1 MATKFVFIVTLLS
14 AIGCGVIGGVFFAFS
29 TFVMKALNALPP
41 PQGIAAMKSINVV
54 VLNPLFLSVFLGTA
68 VGCILLIFTS
78 IFAWEKPGAAVALVG
93 GILYLVGT
101 FLVTMICNVPRN
113 DALAGLDP
121 LGPASAN
128 LWGEYVRVW
137 TAWNHVRT
145 ITAIAASVLMMLA
158 LWLSPLRHS
167 A

>member
-1 MATKFVFIVTLLS
+1 MGTRFVFIVTLLS
-14 AIGCGVIGGVFFAFS
+14 ALGCGVIGGVFFAFS

-54 VLNPLFLSVFLGTA
+54 VLNPLFLGVFVGTA
-68 VGCILLIFTS
+68 VGCIVVILAS
-78 IFAWEKPGAAVALVG
+78 ILGWDKPGTTPALLG
-93 GILYLVGT
+93 GIFYLVGT

-113 DALAGLDP
+113 DALAALHP
-121 LGPASAN
+121 SGPASEQ
-128 LWGEYVRVW
+128 LWSEYVRCW

-145 ITAIAASVLMMLA
+145 IAAIVASVLMMLA
-158 LWLSPLRHS
+158 MWLSSLRHS